1 MFTEEDFKVPLEKQ
15 LKMRLLCDEVDNC
28 KDVAQLQEN
37 LKACA
42 ESLMHHQHLL
52 SILCRQ
58 QLIQEL
64 EKWDTEASK
73 IVKEALQKEE
83 QNGSATGKQD

>member
-1 MFTEEDFKVPLEKQ
+1 MLTEEDFKVPLEKQ

-28 KDVAQLQEN
+28 KDVKQLQEN

-58 QLIQEL
+58 QLMQEL

-73 IVKEALQKEE
+73 IIKEALLKEKD
-83 QNGSATGKQD
+83 GSERTGES

>member
-73 IVKEALQKEE
+73 IVKRALEKEE
-83 QNGSATGKQD
+83 QNGSSTGKQD

>member
-1 MFTEEDFKVPLEKQ
+1 MFDAEDFEVPLEKQ
-15 LKMRLLCDEVDNC
+15 LKMRLPCAEVDNC
-28 KDVAQLQEN
+28 KDVHQLQEN

-52 SILCRQ
+52 SILCQQ
-58 QLIQEL
+58 QLMQEL

-73 IVKEALQKEE
+73 IIKEALQKE
-83 QNGSATGKQD
+83 QDGSDRDIKN

>member
-1 MFTEEDFKVPLEKQ
+1 MFDPEDFKLPLERQ
-15 LKMRLLCDEVDNC
+15 LKMRLLHDEVDNC
-28 KDVAQLQEN
+28 TDVKQLQEN

-58 QLIQEL
+58 QLMQEL

-73 IVKEALQKEE
+73 IVKKALEREE
-83 QNGSATGKQD
+83 NGTGRPSES

>member
-58 QLIQEL
+58 QLVQEL

-73 IVKEALQKEE
+73 IVKDALLKEE
-83 QNGSATGKQD
+83 NGTGRPGES

>member
-58 QLIQEL
+58 QLVQEL

-83 QNGSATGKQD
+83 QNGSATGKKD

>member
-1 MFTEEDFKVPLEKQ
+1 MLTEEDFKVPLEKQ

-28 KDVAQLQEN
+28 KDVKQLQEN

-52 SILCRQ
+52 SILCQQ
-58 QLIQEL
+58 QLMQEL

-73 IVKEALQKEE
+73 IVKEALQKKEP
-83 QNGSATGKQD
+83 NGSNPGKQD

>member
-1 MFTEEDFKVPLEKQ
+1 MLTEEDFKVPLEKQ

-28 KDVAQLQEN
+28 KDVHQLQEN

-52 SILCRQ
+52 SILCQQ
-58 QLIQEL
+58 QLMQEL

-73 IVKEALQKEE
+73 IVKEALQKKEP
-83 QNGSATGKQD
+83 NGSNPGKQD

>member
-1 MFTEEDFKVPLEKQ
+1 MLTEEDFKVPLEKQ

-28 KDVAQLQEN
+28 KDVKQLQEN

-52 SILCRQ
+52 SILCQQ
-58 QLIQEL
+58 QLMQEL

-73 IVKEALQKEE
+73 IIKEALLKEKD
-83 QNGSATGKQD
+83 GSERTGES

>member
-28 KDVAQLQEN
+28 TDVKQLQEN
-37 LKACA
+37 LKQCA
-42 ESLMHHQHLL
+42 EALMHHQHLL

-58 QLIQEL
+58 QLMQEL

-73 IVKEALQKEE
+73 IIKEALLKEE
-83 QNGSATGKQD
+83 NGTGRSGES

>member
-1 MFTEEDFKVPLEKQ
+1 MLSQDDFKVPLEKQ

-28 KDVAQLQEN
+28 KDVKQLQEN

-52 SILCRQ
+52 SILCQQ
-58 QLIQEL
+58 QLMQEL

-73 IVKEALQKEE
+73 IVKEALLKEKD
-83 QNGSATGKQD
+83 GSERTGES

>member
-73 IVKEALQKEE
+73 IVKAALERSE
-83 QNGSATGKQD
+83 NGPATGKQD

>member
-1 MFTEEDFKVPLEKQ
+1 MLTQDDFKVPLEKQ

-28 KDVAQLQEN
+28 KDVKQLQEN

-52 SILCRQ
+52 SILCQQ
-58 QLIQEL
+58 QLMQEL

-73 IVKEALQKEE
+73 IIKEALLKEKD
-83 QNGSATGKQD
+83 GSERTGES

>member
-1 MFTEEDFKVPLEKQ
+1 MLTEEDFKVPLEKQ

-28 KDVAQLQEN
+28 KDVKQLQEN

-58 QLIQEL
+58 QLMQEL

-73 IVKEALQKEE
+73 IIKEALLKEKDRSE
-83 QNGSATGKQD
+83 RTGES